1 MYVYV
6 CHGPDV
12 LSAMNGYRL
21 GIGSTVLVWPI
32 SAGYPKDFLMIPEE
46 FLRVPEDFLRIAG
59 YVVEG
64 IG

>member
-32 SAGYPKDFLMIPEE
+32 SARYPKDFLMNPEE
-46 FLRVPEDFLRIAG
+46 FLRVPKDFPK
-59 YVVEG
+59 VSEG
-64 IG
+64 IVRG